1 MGMIGIFKDSVN
13 RLARRRGY
21 AFTDLESLY
30 EWQRQD
36 EPPPANRLPPDPYLV
51 ETNPRLVELMDRYS
65 KFDSRVT
72 APTLWRV
79 DHISGE
85 RLRYPRGDDAYV
97 WQLRGPNMNV
107 LGYALT
113 TYYVKAMDT
122 LGLLDRLS
130 DDGAFG
136 NFIFQLAG
144 RGVSRDVLDSVI
156 ELYFLERNLKLSE
169 MANPTILDIGAGYGR
184 LAHRTCQAMSN
195 VGAYFCVDAVPQS
208 TFISEHYLK
217 FRKSKAQVVALDE
230 IEELV
235 KRQRPDLALN
245 IHSFSECRIEAV
257 EWWINL
263 LEKSGV
269 KHLMI
274 APNDFR
280 HDGGQAL
287 LTNEGHDFEPLL
299 KKHNYKLI
307 VRQPKYLDP
316 VVQTYGI
323 NPTHHYLFA
332 LT

>member
-1 MGMIGIFKDSVN
+1 MGMMGLIKDSVN
-13 RLARRRGY
+13 RFAGRRGY
-21 AFTDLESLY
+21 VFTDVDSLY
-30 EWQRQD
+30 EWQRPAAQ
-36 EPPPANRLPPDPYLV
+36 PLANRASPDPYLT
-51 ETNPRLVELMDRYS
+51 ETNPRLVDLIDRYS
-65 KFDSRVT
+65 RFDSQVT
-72 APTLWRV
+72 SPTLWKV

-113 TYYVKAMDT
+113 TYYVKSMDE
-122 LGLLDRLS
+122 LGLLDRLT
-130 DDGAFG
+130 DDEAFG
-136 NFIFQLAG
+136 SFTFQLAG
-144 RGVSRDVLDSVI
+144 RTVSRDVLDSII
-156 ELYFLERNLKLSE
+156 ELYFLERHLNLSA
-169 MANPTILDIGAGYGR
+169 MTNPTILDIGAGYGR
-184 LAHRTCQAMSN
+184 LAHRTCQAMPN
-195 VGAYFCVDAVPQS
+195 VGEYFCVDAVPQS

-217 FRKSKAQVVALDE
+217 FRESKAQVVALDE
-230 IEELV
+230 IEGV
-235 KRQRPDLALN
+235 MKRQRPDLAVN

-274 APNDFR
+274 APNDYR

-287 LTNEGHDFEPLL
+287 LTNEGHDFGPLL
-299 KKHNYKLI
+299 TKHNYKLI

-323 NPTHHYLFA
+323 NPTHHFLFA